1 MNPIKELMSTHTTSQ
16 ILHKLRRN
24 YHDEDILIL
33 SSEVSRGTY
42 EAFSS
47 IINKEVSSNRYAS
60 EEREVQ
66 ESEKDYY
73 EQD

>member
-47 IINKEVSSNRYAS
+47 IINKQVVAKYEA
-60 EEREVQ
+60 EEREII
-66 ESEKDYY
+66 EDEKDYY
-73 EQD
+73 E

>member
-16 ILHKLRRN
+16 ILHKLRKN

-47 IINKEVSSNRYAS
+47 IINKQVVAKYEA
-60 EEREVQ
+60 EEREVT
-66 ESEKDYY
+66 EDAKDYY
-73 EQD
+73 E

>member
-16 ILHKLRRN
+16 MLYKLRKN

-33 SSEVSRGTY
+33 SSKVSKGMY

-47 IINKEVSSNRYAS
+47 IINKQVSSSRYES
-60 EEREVQ
+60 EEREVT

-73 EQD
+73 E

>member
-16 ILHKLRRN
+16 MLYKLRKN

-33 SSEVSRGTY
+33 SSEVSKGMY

-47 IINKEVSSNRYAS
+47 IINKQVSSSRYES
-60 EEREVQ
+60 EEREVT
-66 ESEKDYY
+66 ESERDYY
-73 EQD
+73 E